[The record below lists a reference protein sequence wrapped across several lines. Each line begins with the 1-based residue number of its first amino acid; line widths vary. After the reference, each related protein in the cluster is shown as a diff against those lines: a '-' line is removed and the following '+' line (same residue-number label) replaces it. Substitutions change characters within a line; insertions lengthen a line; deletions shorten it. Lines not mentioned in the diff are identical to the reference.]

1 MRKIYEIKNMEKK
14 YVILIPLFLAC
25 VIHLVNPVGFP
36 DVFFDEGIHMRRAMN
51 TIDTGNPQES
61 YLYDHPYFGQIILA
75 GVLQI
80 TNYPHN
86 ETATDPTSLQNL
98 YLIPRLF
105 MGMVAVLNTFLV
117 YQIAK
122 EKFSNNVALLAST
135 LFAVMPYT
143 WIFDRILLD
152 SILLPFLLASILL
165 AIHFAKPQGKMWLAP
180 VSGIMLGLAIFTKIP
195 VFVFIPLG
203 IWLIFQKR
211 KKYQDTLIWIIPV
224 LLIPML
230 WPANS
235 IILDQFDLWIKD
247 VLWQTQ
253 RSNSILEI
261 VGYFLVIDP
270 VLFVIGMA
278 GIVYSA
284 ITRNKFVLFWFVPFM
299 AFLSLIGFK
308 QYFHWIP
315 IIPILCISAS
325 IWLLEMPKKIK
336 YVQSKTIHRII
347 IASILVF
354 GFSSTMLI
362 ITNDISYNQFEA
374 LSYVIENKKEQN
386 TILAS
391 PIYSWI
397 LYDIYNIEN
406 VPADYSMV
414 LFYPIETENI
424 TVIADPHFMIDQN
437 RGPELVKVYNDTQ
450 SVEYFEGRVNE
461 FDTRIYPYTN
471 MMVTQEG
478 FSIDIREG
486 KWGKP

>member
-1 MRKIYEIKNMEKK
+1 MKK
-14 YVILIPLFLAC
+14 RYIILIPLVLASFTHF
-25 VIHLVNPVGFP
+25 INPVGFP
-36 DVFFDEGIHMRRAMN
+36 DVFFDEGIYMRRAMN
-51 TIDTGNPQES
+51 MIDTGNPQES

-86 ETATDPTSLQNL
+86 DTSTDPESLQNL

-105 MGMVAVLNTFLV
+105 MGLIAVLSTFLV

-122 EKFSNNVALLAST
+122 EKFGNNVALLSST
-135 LFAVMPYT
+135 LFAVMPFT
-143 WIFDRILLD
+143 WIFNRILLD

-165 AIHFAKPQGKMWLAP
+165 AIHFAKPQSRMWLAP
-180 VSGIMLGLAIFTKIP
+180 ISGIMLGLAIFTKIP
-195 VFVFIPLG
+195 VFVFIPLV

-211 KKYQDTLIWIIPV
+211 RKYRDMLIWIIPV

-235 IILDQFDLWIKD
+235 IVLDQFDLWIQD
-247 VLWQTQ
+247 VLWQSQ

-261 VGYFLVIDP
+261 IGYFLLIDP

-284 ITRNKFVLFWFVPFM
+284 ITRNKFVLFWFVPFV

-315 IIPILCISAS
+315 IIPILCIGAS
-325 IWLLEMPKKIK
+325 IWILDMPRKIK
-336 YVQSKTIHRII
+336 YLQSKTIHGII
-347 IASILVF
+347 IVSILVF
-354 GFSSTMLI
+354 GFSSTILI
-362 ITNDISYNQFEA
+362 ITNDVSYNQFEA
-374 LSYVIENKKEQN
+374 LSYVIENQDGQN

-391 PIYSWI
+391 PVYSWI
-397 LYDIYNIEN
+397 LYDVYNIEN
-406 VPADYSMV
+406 VPMDYSMV

-424 TVIADPHFMIDQN
+424 TVIADSHFMLDQN
-437 RGPELVKVYNDTQ
+437 RGPELVKVYNDTKSIQ
-450 SVEYFEGRVNE
+450 YFEGKAND
-461 FDTRIYPYTN
+461 FDTIVYPYTN
-471 MMVTQEG
+471 MRMTQEG
-478 FSIDIREG
+478 FTIDIREG
-486 KWGKP
+486 EWDKP